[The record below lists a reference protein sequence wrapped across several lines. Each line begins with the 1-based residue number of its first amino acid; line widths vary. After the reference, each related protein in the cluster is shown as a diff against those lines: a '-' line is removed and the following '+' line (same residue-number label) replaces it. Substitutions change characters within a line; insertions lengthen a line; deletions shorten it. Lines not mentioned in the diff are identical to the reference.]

1 MAEIFDIGPLSWV
14 KDEIDQSLQKVIDN
28 FRDVEKKPS
37 QYETLRFSL
46 THLYQVNGALDMVG
60 LEGSK
65 RYCIEIESLT
75 TKIEKGIIAAEKQT
89 MKTLVNA
96 VQTLMQYLQDLLNG
110 LPDTP
115 LRLLDS
121 LKLLADIQGETLE
134 PTELFYPNTTFSAP
148 SSIPSTPLE
157 GAALIAYLAEQRGI
171 FQKSFLA
178 WLQNKKINDI
188 EAMRTAL
195 FNVQKVQPKKSH
207 KTLWWVATAFI
218 DALMEDSIADQSGAK
233 KLCRRLDQQL
243 RLMAIGETK
252 VPSNL
257 LRDVL
262 YYVAISQSQSVEIV
276 KVKSVFELQAMLPQQ
291 ADKPQTVFLMT
302 DAERLAISQLASEVP
317 VLKELWVSVSDHA
330 GDEAVEQQI
339 PLEELQGVSIKLQ
352 FLLEYMQ
359 SAGVNQDNPNNQD
372 IIALLDATQKVA
384 QKLLGEID
392 HLSEA
397 AVLEVATG
405 LNLLESMSTHYA
417 VLEADHHQKVVEQL
431 NRLLQIYNAEVDY
444 LIETDL
450 SLFDLDSSVI
460 EAVSTQIIE
469 ALRIS
474 EKAIDGFFRNVSQAD
489 SLDDAVRPL
498 TQVVAAFD
506 MLEMPTPKTIAKLSL
521 LYLEQ
526 FKAHAPKY
534 SEPHPNVELF
544 NIFAEGISLLGLCAK
559 DLPEVSAQ
567 SKLALSDCLSRL
579 EQGIDAFIR
588 IDLSEEDSLT
598 EEDAVEQEVKLA
610 QLDEAREVVNQ
621 ATEDA
626 EKISFV
632 EISRF
637 PDEEVADQA
646 IHEELKSIFIE
657 EAQELLETNVINLQ
671 VLRDNEQNQMALTDV
686 RRSFHTLKGSGRTV
700 GLEMMGDVAHAIEKL
715 LNILLEYKSYPSAEV
730 LDFVSEANEAF
741 IAWINHLKSHSYVTL
756 NAGKYQQRAAEL
768 AKPLEYKLIE
778 AQPKPRT
785 EDVLIGGSRKV
796 GRAFFYLFLGEAQLH
811 LNTLTQAKRTI
822 KVNSVIKPSPSIIR
836 AAHTLSSNALTAGF
850 DDIGDLARG
859 LEHWLEE
866 FTGSWT
872 DKQIALYS
880 KVIASLK
887 EGLDKAKSLQHPK
900 STRALVIELSKSTAA
915 MQVLA
920 STVNHESPD
929 QVAFNKQAKPEVEL
943 SDDEMLGTELSEAE
957 MVLSDEEVDL
967 EDDVF
972 FPNPNPNFDPFK
984 GIDLNLTVEDSAINE
999 PYESGITAAFNFEQP
1014 IIETELEKDVETD
1027 QDLDKMHFLAS
1038 TTLTAPVMAKIQK
1051 PTVEVTPKKDLY
1063 HLPTPVFT
1071 YEIVPDEKLDVEST
1085 LIQNDGLAGYAEED
1099 TLPIMEVEEVEVD
1112 EVLADEAEPLVQD
1125 LALSVVEA
1133 ASSTQIEPEVS
1144 KPVFSELDQELLAL
1158 FTEEASELVPNIGR
1172 NLRMWKNAPSGT
1184 QYSDALLRD
1193 LHTLKGS
1200 ARTAGQ
1206 AAIGDRVHELEDRIV
1221 RIVKHQPSI
1230 DDFDAMFI
1238 EFDRISFMLEDL
1250 INQSAQLNTA
1260 DIVEIEEPIIDMPE
1274 DLVEINNDISLDNQ
1288 LDIEHT
1294 STNELGS
1301 PFLRVKASMLDSL
1314 ITEAGEV
1321 SILRSRMDREMQ
1333 SIKQSSIDLTLSVNR
1348 LHTYLQELE
1357 FEADAQ
1363 LQSRMNVLKEEN
1375 STFDPLELDRF
1386 TRLQELTRL
1395 MAEGLGDVTT
1405 IQQSLVT
1412 HIDETDGALQ
1422 QQNRMNR
1429 SLQKGLMTVRMM
1441 PFSSLSER
1449 LHRIVRQIARELN
1462 KRVELSIHGEEIE
1475 LDRSV
1480 LDKIGAPI
1488 EHVLRNAVA
1497 HGIESAEERTGV
1509 GKSSIGKI
1517 DLNVSVENDEI
1528 TLTISDDGRGINL
1541 EKVKEIAIEKGLLD
1555 EKQTISD
1562 ETLIAVIFESG
1573 FSTEAAV
1580 SKIAGRGVGLDAV
1593 RSDIAALNGRIDLSN
1608 RLGAGTTFNIYLPV
1622 SLSVTQVV
1630 IVQVNGQAFAIPSVM
1645 VEQVQTLKQEDLVDA
1660 YDAQKM
1666 DWAGNSY
1673 PLSFLSRLL
1682 GDTDYVAKTQAYTP
1696 IIHLRSG
1703 QYRAAL
1709 HVDEVLGN
1717 QEVVMKPIGTQ
1728 LTRVPG
1734 IVGATVLGDGAV
1746 VFVIN
1751 PVQLAHRQAITEGAL
1766 SVKKL
1771 PPVQAVK
1778 PIALVVD
1785 DSLTMRKVL
1794 SRVLE
1799 RNGFDVVTANDG
1811 VDAIQKLLD
1820 MTPTIILTDIEMP
1833 RMDGFEFA
1841 KHVRDTEKIA
1851 TLPMVMISSRTANK
1865 HRQLAKEIGVNAFL
1879 GKPVQD
1885 DELIEIVKKLLKQ

>member
-1 MAEIFDIGPLSWV
+1 MAEMFDIGPLSWV
-14 KDEIDQSLQKVIDN
+14 KDEIDQSLQKVIEN

-60 LEGSK
+60 LEGCK

-75 TKIEKGIIAAEKQT
+75 TKIEQGIIAAEKQT
-89 MKTLVNA
+89 MRTLVNA
-96 VQTLMQYLQDLLNG
+96 VQTLIQYLQDLLNG

-121 LKLLADIQGETLE
+121 LNLLADLQGETFE
-134 PTELFYPNTTFSAP
+134 PTELFYPDTSFSVP

-157 GAALIAYLAEQRGI
+157 GAALVAYLAEQRVI

-178 WLQNKKINDI
+178 WLQNKKLNDL
-188 EAMRTAL
+188 EEMRTAL

-262 YYVAISQSQSVEIV
+262 YYVAISQSQSTEIA
-276 KVKSVFELQAMLPQQ
+276 KVKSVFGLQAMLPQQ
-291 ADKPQTVFLMT
+291 ANNPQIVFLMT

-330 GDEAVEQQI
+330 GDEAVAQQI

-359 SAGVNQDNPNNQD
+359 SAGVNQDNPNNKD

-392 HLSEA
+392 HLSEV
-397 AVLEVATG
+397 AVLEVATA
-405 LNLLESMSTHYA
+405 LNLLESMSTNYA
-417 VLEADHHQKVVEQL
+417 VLETDHHQKVVEQL
-431 NRLLQIYNAEVDY
+431 NRLLKIYNAEVDD
-444 LIETDL
+444 LIKTDV
-450 SLFDLDSSVI
+450 SLFDLDNSVI
-460 EAVSTQIIE
+460 EAVSTQILE
-469 ALRIS
+469 ALRVS
-474 EKAIDGFFRNVSQAD
+474 EKAIDVFFRNVSQAD

-526 FKAHAPKY
+526 FKVHAPKY
-534 SEPHPNVELF
+534 SEPHPNVDLF
-544 NIFAEGISLLGLCAK
+544 NRFAEGISLLGLCAK

-579 EQGIDAFIR
+579 EQGIDAFIS
-588 IDLSEEDSLT
+588 IDLSEDDTLT
-598 EEDAVEQEVKLA
+598 TADTVQQEVKLA

-637 PDEEVADQA
+637 PDEEVTDQA

-700 GLEMMGDVAHAIEKL
+700 GLEMIGDVAHAIEKL
-715 LNILLEYKSYPSAEV
+715 LNILLEYKSFPSEEV
-730 LDFVSEANEAF
+730 LDFVSEANQAF
-741 IAWINHLKSHSYVTL
+741 IAWINHLKSNSSVTL
-756 NAGKYQQRAAEL
+756 NAGRYQQRAAEL

-822 KVNSVIKPSPSIIR
+822 KENSVIKPSPAIIR

-920 STVNHESPD
+920 SAVNHASLD
-929 QVAFNKQAKPEVEL
+929 QVGFNKQAKPEVEL
-943 SDDEMLGTELSEAE
+943 SDDEMLGTELSESE
-957 MVLSDEEVDL
+957 MVLNDEETDL
-967 EDDVF
+967 E
-972 FPNPNPNFDPFK
+972 NEAYKPNPNFDPFK
-984 GIDLNLTVEDSAINE
+984 GIDLNLTDEDITIDD
-999 PYESGITAAFNFEQP
+999 PYESGITAAFNFDQP
-1014 IIETELEKDVETD
+1014 VIETDLEKDVETD
-1027 QDLDKMHFLAS
+1027 QDLDKMQFLAS
-1038 TTLTAPVMAKIQK
+1038 ATLSAPVMAKIQM
-1051 PTVEVTPKKDLY
+1051 PAVELNPKKDLY
-1063 HLPTPVFT
+1063 HLPPPVFT
-1071 YEIVPDEKLDVEST
+1071 YEIVPDEKVDAESVS
-1085 LIQNDGLAGYAEED
+1085 IQNDGLAGYSEED
-1099 TLPIMEVEEVEVD
+1099 TLPIMQVEEVEAD
-1112 EVLADEAEPLVQD
+1112 DMLADEAEPLFNETIVGG
-1125 LALSVVEA
+1125 VEPA
-1133 ASSTQIEPEVS
+1133 PSTLMAPEIS
-1144 KPVFSELDQELLAL
+1144 KRILSELDQELLAL

-1172 NLRMWKNAPSGT
+1172 NLRMWKNSPNGT

-1206 AAIGDRVHELEDRIV
+1206 ADIGDRVHELEDRIV

-1250 INQSAQLNTA
+1250 INQSAQINAA
-1260 DIVEIEEPIIDMPE
+1260 DIVETEEPIIDMPE
-1274 DLVEINNDISLDNQ
+1274 DLVEINHDISSDNQ
-1288 LDIEHT
+1288 IDKDHVT
-1294 STNELGS
+1294 TTELGS

-1348 LHTYLQELE
+1348 LRTYLQELE
-1357 FEADAQ
+1357 LEADAQ
-1363 LQSRMNVLKEEN
+1363 LQSRMNELKEEN
-1375 STFDPLELDRF
+1375 SQFDPLELDRF

-1429 SLQKGLMTVRMM
+1429 ALQKGLMTVRMM

-1480 LDKIGAPI
+1480 LDKVGAPI

-1497 HGIESAEERTGV
+1497 HGIESAEERTRV

-1541 EKVKEIAIEKGLLD
+1541 DKVKEIAIEKGLLD
-1555 EKQTISD
+1555 EKQIISD

-1573 FSTEAAV
+1573 FSTETEV

-1608 RLGAGTTFNIYLPV
+1608 RLGEGTTFNIYLPV
-1622 SLSVTQVV
+1622 SLSITQVV

-1660 YDAQKM
+1660 YDAQKI

-1673 PLSFLSRLL
+1673 PLSFLARLL

-1751 PVQLAHRQAITEGAL
+1751 PVQLAHRQALKVGAL
-1766 SVKKL
+1766 SVKNL
-1771 PPVQAVK
+1771 PPVQDAN

-1811 VDAIQKLLD
+1811 VDAIQKLLE
-1820 MTPTIILTDIEMP
+1820 MTPAIILTDIEMP

-1841 KHVRDTEKIA
+1841 KHVRDTKKTA
-1851 TLPMVMISSRTANK
+1851 SLPMVMISSRTANK

-1885 DELIEIVKKLLKQ
+1885 DELIGIVKDLLNH